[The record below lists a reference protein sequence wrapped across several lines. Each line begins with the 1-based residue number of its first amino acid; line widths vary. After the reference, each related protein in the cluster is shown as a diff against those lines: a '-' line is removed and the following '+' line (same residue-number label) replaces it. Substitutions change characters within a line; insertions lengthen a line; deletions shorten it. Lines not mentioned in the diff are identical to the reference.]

1 MLGSLYLVPPT
12 VNFFLIN
19 GEETSIMLLSH
30 NKIKMAATTH
40 PNPPVGPRIG
50 GSEGKRALQSQY
62 IDMHTVNTAERSCA
76 AL

>member
-1 MLGSLYLVPPT
+1 MLGSHYLVPPM
-12 VNFFLIN
+12 VNFFLIH
-19 GEETSIMLLSH
+19 GKETSIMLLSH

-40 PNPPVGPRIG
+40 PNPPVGPRND

-62 IDMHTVNTAERSCA
+62 IDMRSVNAAERSCA